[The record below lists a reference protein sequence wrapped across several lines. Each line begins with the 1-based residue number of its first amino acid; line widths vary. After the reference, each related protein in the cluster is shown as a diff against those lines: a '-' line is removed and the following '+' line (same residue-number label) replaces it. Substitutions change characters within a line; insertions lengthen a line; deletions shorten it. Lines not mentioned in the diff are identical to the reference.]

1 MERQSHRVLSGYK
14 DIAAFLGVSTKT
26 VQRHLKSIPVS
37 RIGKKIMIL
46 EADLARWIQ
55 KNALSIRIPKR
66 KKQS

>member
-1 MERQSHRVLSGYK
+1 MNLQNRRVLSGYK

-46 EADLARWIQ
+46 EADLAEWIR
-55 KNALSIRIPKR
+55 KNSQVRARIKR
-66 KKQS
+66 TSF

>member
-37 RIGKKIMIL
+37 RIGKKIMVL
-46 EADLARWIQ
+46 EADLIRWVQ
-55 KNALSIRIPKR
+55 TNRGRIRISS
-66 KKQS
+66 KQNK